1 MPTLPETPGT
11 QAALDPAFAVVPGQV
26 PQPAIDEL
34 RQACR
39 TASDFSAAFR
49 EACTAQA
56 EKYKIKPK
64 ALRRYIVAL
73 EGDKLADAEK
83 EAEDLQA
90 LIEHHRTPA

>member
-1 MPTLPETPGT
+1 MTAPNDAPGT
-11 QAALDPAFAVVPGQV
+11 QIDLDPAFAVRPGQV
-26 PQPAIDEL
+26 PQPVIDEL

-39 TASDFSAAFR
+39 TASDFAGAFG

-90 LIEHHRTPA
+90 LIAAHEPT

>member
-26 PQPAIDEL
+26 PQPVIDEL
-34 RQACR
+34 REACR
-39 TASDFSAAFR
+39 IASDYSAAFGD
-49 EACTAQA
+49 ACTAQA

-64 ALRRYIVAL
+64 ALRLYIVAL
-73 EGDKLADAEK
+73 EGDKLDDVEA

-90 LIEHHRTPA
+90 LIAAHEPA